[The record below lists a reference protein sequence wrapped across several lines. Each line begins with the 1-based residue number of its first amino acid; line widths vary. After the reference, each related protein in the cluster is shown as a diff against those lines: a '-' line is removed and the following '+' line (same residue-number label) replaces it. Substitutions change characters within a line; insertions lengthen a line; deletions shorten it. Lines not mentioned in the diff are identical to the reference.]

1 MAKHQ
6 LISLSGT
13 NFWDVYNP
21 NANNGS
27 ENIPEKYSNSI
38 YHFIIVQYVQKVPII
53 QCNISSSSV
62 VLCDTYLG
70 TYIQEHFCDSVALV
84 SFFLVF
90 G

>member
-38 YHFIIVQYVQKVPII
+38 YHFIIVLGTEY
-53 QCNISSSSV
+53 
-62 VLCDTYLG
+62 TYLP
-70 TYIQEHFCDSVALV
+70 YP
-84 SFFLVF
+84 SFLHM
-90 G
+90 

>member
-38 YHFIIVQYVQKVPII
+38 YHFIIVLGKV
-53 QCNISSSSV
+53 
-62 VLCDTYLG
+62 LLG
-70 TYIQEHFCDSVALV
+70 TEYTYTI
-84 SFFLVF
+84 SFIHIV
-90 G
+90 